1 VLIERRVRE
10 GIIDGSIT
18 VLFRQWRRPQV
29 VAGRRYRT
37 SAGILEMQTVDVI
50 SLAEVTEP
58 EARAAGFGSAAELA
72 ANLPLPADVPLYR
85 LHFHRVAGPDPR
97 DVLASTDELTD
108 RDVAELERRLDRMD
122 RHSTHG
128 PWTRGVLAAI
138 AAHPG
143 VRAAELA
150 AGFGRE
156 VFAFKNDVRKLKALG
171 LTISLNVGYRLAPRG
186 EAYLRRI
193 WPELRRPDSV
203 GGADDPPC

>member
-1 VLIERRVRE
+1 VLIERRARG

-37 SAGILEMQTVDVI
+37 SAGILQMQAVEVI
-50 SLAEVTEP
+50 SLAEITEP
-58 EARAAGFGSAAELA
+58 DARAAGFGSAAELT

-85 LHFHRVAGPDPR
+85 LRFHRLDGPDPR

-108 RDVAELERRLDRMD
+108 GDVAELERRLDRMD

-128 PWTRGVLAAI
+128 PWTRAVLAAI
-138 AAHPG
+138 ATRPG

-150 AGFGRE
+150 TGFGRE

-171 LTISLNVGYRLAPRG
+171 LTISLDVGYRLAPRG

-193 WPELRRPDSV
+193 WPELRRLDSDAE
-203 GGADDPPC
+203 ADDRPR